1 MPVREVSPGC
11 FQWGDQKIY
20 CGRGAKV
27 KAIAQ
32 GRAILATGWKEAE
45 YQPNQTL
52 EDYDDEG
59 LTHSSA
65 IDGYQPFKYSVMTSR
80 AETSLQD
87 SRNAVAVLAPND
99 NGVAGVVHFTQEED
113 TVHIDYDITGLT
125 DGEHG
130 FHIHTYGDLT
140 DGCDS
145 ACSHFNPDNTEHGGL
160 DSKIR
165 HLGDLGNISSEK
177 GVSKG
182 RLSTDTLSLKSGK
195 RNSIVGRMIIVHAD
209 RDDLG
214 KGGDAESLKTGNAGK
229 RVGCGVIG
237 LAKDNC

>member
-1 MPVREVSPGC
+1 M
-11 FQWGDQKIY
+11 I
-20 CGRGAKV
+20 
-27 KAIAQ
+27 I
-32 GRAILATGWKEAE
+32 I
-45 YQPNQTL
+45 
-52 EDYDDEG
+52 
-59 LTHSSA
+59 
-65 IDGYQPFKYSVMTSR
+65 TSH
-80 AETSLQD
+80 
-87 SRNAVAVLAPND
+87 AVAVLAPND
-99 NGVAGVVHFTQEED
+99 NGVDGVVRFTQEGK

-145 ACSHFNPDNTEHGGL
+145 ACAHFNPEGKEHGGL
-160 DSKIR
+160 DSEIR

-182 RLSTDTLSLKSGK
+182 RISTDTLSLVMGK
-195 RNSIVGRMIIVHAD
+195 TNCIVGRMIIVHAD

-229 RVGCGVIG
+229 RVACGVIG
-237 LAKDNC
+237 LAKGEVKCADDSKSILPTLIGAGIGGLIGYTINK